1 MLLVFKELCLQIP
14 RCQRKFPPKIYSFMS
29 GIWVNFWMDQTMVNI
44 KRKTCAL
51 VWRAQKGPT
60 ALLWFSG
67 PNCLNS
73 DKSKFKNVLQC
84 SAVFPSVK
92 KSIMKECDTV
102 TEWRKLKRHPHQTQ
116 YGISD
121 WILDQEKHTCRN
133 TSEIWGSICKW
144 VNNLESMLIS

>member
-1 MLLVFKELCLQIP
+1 MHSFRVSSHKTCTNYKGKENCTVEKPGRHHL
-14 RCQRKFPPKIYSFMS
+14 
-29 GIWVNFWMDQTMVNI
+29 NQTMVNI